1 MAMCIFHCQGLP
13 VPRFWHL
20 LSNLPWDVAVADVAL
35 APTVARTDWL
45 KAQAAMETMETMFC
59 TILYWFSQ
67 ILANLFV
74 DPFISLEC
82 LHPESSWQ
90 FLDRMPCWTGSPGT
104 LSDTSCTGHHGRF
117 DGEDSSSVIH
127 IPSQYMYVSE
137 IGINTRPFQQGKWW
151 WTHEALDL
159 GIPNLE
165 TNAYCPFHQER
176 EGKGQIQ
183 RQYPAVVPS
192 NSDKLLVP
200 ITVLSCRGSAFQSR
214 FRSSGIWRNTSKV
227 LRDSW
232 GFCPQRRCDLQS
244 TPSPAIQYR
253 YCTVIRKM
261 MEDVN
266 LHPLLFFYVFLT
278 LFFLWWGCL
287 PVNDRPPKN
296 RNLKWIQCVPPR
308 FLAMGHW
315 GFWTEARGVS
325 PGTMTRCKP
334 AFSVSFKVSVTSQ
347 HLWLDMVWYH

>member
-1 MAMCIFHCQGLP
+1 MCIFHCQGLP

-67 ILANLFV
+67 ILPNLFV

-104 LSDTSCTGHHGRF
+104 LSDTSCTGHHGWF

-200 ITVLSCRGSAFQSR
+200 ITVLSWWQCFPVQISVIWHLEEHIEGVERLLGVLSSETVWSAVDTK
-214 FRSSGIWRNTSKV
+214 SSNPISILYCYQEDDG
-227 LRDSW
+227 
-232 GFCPQRRCDLQS
+232 RCQ
-244 TPSPAIQYR
+244 PAP
-253 YCTVIRKM
+253 
-261 MEDVN
+261 
-266 LHPLLFFYVFLT
+266 PLVFLCVSHIV
-278 LFFLWWGCL
+278 FF
-287 PVNDRPPKN
+287 VMR
-296 RNLKWIQCVPPR
+296 
-308 FLAMGHW
+308 M
-315 GFWTEARGVS
+315 S
-325 PGTMTRCKP
+325 PC
-334 AFSVSFKVSVTSQ
+334 
-347 HLWLDMVWYH
+347 